1 LPRAV
6 SLEGVDSD
14 AVALLRADVERFCD
28 ELVDLP
34 PAVRLRL
41 VAELRAA
48 LDEVT
53 TAALTAGMTA
63 AKQEGWGLRRI
74 ARFTGV
80 SHEQVRR
87 LLAVSAASAGQ
98 AGPSAQQ

>member
-1 LPRAV
+1 M
-6 SLEGVDSD
+6 DSD
-14 AVALLRADVERFCD
+14 GVAFVRADLERFCA

-48 LDEVT
+48 LDGVT
-53 TAALTAGMTA
+53 TAALTAGMA
-63 AKQEGWGLRRI
+63 AAQQEGWGLRRI
-74 ARFTGV
+74 AKFTGV

-87 LLAVSAASAGQ
+87 LLAASAPG
-98 AGPSAQQ
+98 ASARR